1 MLIRANNVNSYA
13 NVIKKVG
20 QVFPVPTEEGSEGD
34 LKRIRRTK
42 ENDVLLVLNVRNRDR
57 TEALRSMVQ
66 RELKDVAEVV
76 SKVQEVD
83 LEVKEI
89 VQTTTEEEVAKAL
102 QEAAGPDCT
111 VTKDSVKSLRKYY
124 ARMLVASIRLPVE
137 LAERLT
143 DGRSR
148 GQMGPIN
155 CPIRMV
161 NRHTKLQVLAPRTYR
176 STMQE

>member
-1 MLIRANNVNSYA
+1 MWPKSA
-13 NVIKKVG
+13 
-20 QVFPVPTEEGSEGD
+20 
-34 LKRIRRTK
+34 
-42 ENDVLLVLNVRNRDR
+42 
-57 TEALRSMVQ
+57 
-66 RELKDVAEVV
+66 

-89 VQTTTEEEVAKAL
+89 VETTTEEVAKAL
-102 QEAAGPDCT
+102 QEAAGPGWT
-111 VTKDSVKSLRKYY
+111 VTKDSVKSPRKYY

-148 GQMGPIN
+148 VRVGPIN

-161 NRHTKLQVLAPRTYR
+161 NRHIKCYKCWHLGHTAAQCKSDIDR
-176 STMQE
+176 SKSCMKCGKEDHKVAQCGNNAHCILCAERGNRDKCGHVAGSFKCTVRVEELRRYSKKK